1 MIERETHE
9 LGGLGHGDFRRLA
22 NELAALIACGV
33 VTEKAG
39 LQVTGHGL
47 RERLRTRVHKSVRH
61 RVQLHNTHVARRER
75 ASLVGADDGH
85 APKRLD
91 TREALDDRMSAR
103 HLQRTKRQRHRHDNR
118 QSFRDRSDGK

>member
-47 RERLRTRVHKSVRH
+47 RERLRTRVHESVGH

-75 ASLVGADDGH
+75 AGLVGANDGH
-85 APKRLD
+85 AAKRLD
-91 TREALDDRMSAR
+91 TREALDDRMTAR
-103 HLQRTKRQRHRHDNR
+103 HLQRTQRQRHRHDNR
-118 QSFRDRSDGK
+118 QSLGDRSDGE